1 MQAGCCYHLQADL
14 DLLNLLTTTVRNWLA
29 GLCLGP
35 EWVCPLVGCRPC
47 LAPHGRGLVVRVC
60 GLGAEAAQPKP
71 VIEPWC
77 GLPWRADLRVG
88 NVMEVERHTVDKR
101 ELSGKHALQSMNLS
115 DRAASGLDVD
125 PGADGNNGGGVS
137 DSAAERWG
145 HMHAVSVLTSRLRL
159 PCTRS
164 RWEVRPFFYIVQY
177 GYGEGVCPT
186 EHQ

>member
-1 MQAGCCYHLQADL
+1 M
-14 DLLNLLTTTVRNWLA
+14 
-29 GLCLGP
+29 
-35 EWVCPLVGCRPC
+35 GCRSKAWTPG
-47 LAPHGRGLVVRVC
+47 GRGVGRKDTVSWARKLRNRN
-60 GLGAEAAQPKP
+60 LSLN
-71 VIEPWC
+71 PWC
-77 GLPWRADLRVG
+77 GLWGRADLRVG
-88 NVMEVERHTVDKR
+88 NVMEVERHPVGKR
-101 ELSGKHALQSMNLS
+101 ELSGRHALESMNLS

-125 PGADGNNGGGVS
+125 PDASNGNNGGGVS